1 MARLY
6 LYNHTVFVQIHI
18 SINMNKNVGLRQ
30 RFDST
35 LHVFYRFKKLKK
47 FNIKWELLLH
57 YYFYIYFLV
66 SNFLQAKQRYNSHKN
81 REGSRT

>member
-6 LYNHTVFVQIHI
+6 LYNHAVFVQIHI
-18 SINMNKNVGLRQ
+18 SINMNKNVELRQ

-35 LHVFYRFKKLKK
+35 LQVFYRFKKLKK
-47 FNIKWELLLH
+47 FNVKLELLLN

-66 SNFLQAKQRYNSHKN
+66 SNLLQVKQRYNSHKN
-81 REGSRT
+81 RGGSRT